1 MTDAPAPAWRIRR
14 AVPQEAVLVAELAAR
29 TFIESY
35 TADNDPE
42 DVAAYVTTSFGA
54 AEQERELRDPDTTT
68 LVAEID
74 GALVAYAQ
82 LGRGPVPACVGGP
95 SPLEIRRFYVA
106 RPWQGVGLAV
116 GLMDAVRQAAEAAG
130 AATLWLGVWERNARA
145 LAFYRRCGFHDVG
158 VQPFQLGRDVQRDT
172 VMQCPVM
179 SGAPVSVGSSAP

>member
-1 MTDAPAPAWRIRR
+1 M
-14 AVPQEAVLVAELAAR
+14 LAELAAR

-35 TADNDPE
+35 TADNDPD

-82 LGRGPVPACVGGP
+82 LGRGDAPSCVDGASP
-95 SPLEIRRFYVA
+95 SEIRRFYVA
-106 RPWQGVGLAV
+106 RPWQGVGLAAA
-116 GLMDAVRQAAEAAG
+116 LMDAVRQAAEAAG

-145 LAFYRRCGFHDVG
+145 RAFYRRCGFHDVG
-158 VQPFQLGRDVQRDT
+158 VQPFRLGRDVQRDA
-172 VMQCPVM
+172 VMQCPVAPGAR
-179 SGAPVSVGSSAP
+179 GAPASVASSAPQ